1 MGLKKVPSGPLR
13 DGFTTGTS
21 ATAAVKAALL
31 SIIKQTKQLK
41 VKVQLPIDKVLEIVI
56 HSNDF
61 REDWAKAS
69 VIKDAGDDPD
79 VTNGAE
85 VGCEIQLTTAK
96 EIKFVGGEGVGTVTL
111 PGLELKV
118 GEPAINPVPRKMMLS
133 VAKKLIHDYDLECG
147 MVISVFV
154 VDGKALAK
162 RTLNERVGI
171 MNGLSILGTSG
182 IVKPYSASS
191 YIASIEQGVD
201 VAVANGIHELVINSG
216 ARSEKYIR
224 ELFPTMSEQSFIHY
238 GNWIGETLQ
247 KIKVSGIHKVTI
259 GIMLGKAVKLAYGK
273 TDTHSCISSWNKD
286 FVVDLAKESGYE
298 SLQISEQIQHLN
310 MAGRLIE
317 LFPFQQEEVFYQTI
331 LKYCYKH
338 SKKHIEN
345 TDLDMYLVGKNGEI
359 IKYIGE

>member
-31 SIIKQTKQLK
+31 SIIKQTKQLR
-41 VKVQLPIDKVLEIVI
+41 VKVQLPIDKVLEIAI

-111 PGLELKV
+111 PGLELEV

-224 ELFPTMSEQSFIHY
+224 ALFPTRSEQSFIHY

-247 KIKVSGIHKVTI
+247 KIKVSDIHKVSI

-298 SLQISEQIQHLN
+298 SLEISEQIQHLN

-331 LKYCYKH
+331 LKHCYKH